1 MELGQKS
8 MQILL
13 QKLLSNIYE
22 ALPYSEAT
30 LLAGILF
37 GDKTGF
43 GKGFYS
49 ALKDIGI
56 VHIVVVSGTNV
67 MIIAGFLI
75 EGLTY
80 IIGRRKSII
89 FGLPI
94 IWLYGI
100 MVGLQASILRAIL
113 LISIFYFSQLI
124 GRKFDIWRALILTFL
139 MVIFSDKEMFR
150 NIGFWLSFIAFG
162 AVILDPKWVWLWV
175 TPILALFFGR
185 VSLIAPLTN
194 AVVLFLIEVITIVGG
209 VGVILN
215 CKYILWLIL
224 PLLRYITWLTN
235 FLGGLKW
242 VSAEIQFN
250 WLMLIGSYLLLIWFY
265 LKRNEKQKTVGN

>member
-1 MELGQKS
+1 MELDLKN

-13 QKLLSNIYE
+13 QRFLSSIYGS
-22 ALPYSEAT
+22 LPYSEAA

-43 GKGFYS
+43 DRGFYS
-49 ALKDIGI
+49 ALKNIGI

-75 EGLTY
+75 EGLAY
-80 IIGRRKSII
+80 VLGRRRSIL

-100 MVGLQASILRAIL
+100 MIGLEASVLRAIL
-113 LISIFYFSQLI
+113 LITLFYVSQLI
-124 GRKFDIWRALILTFL
+124 GRKFDVWRALVLVFL
-139 MVIFSDKEMFR
+139 IIIFSDKEMFR
-150 NIGFWLSFIAFG
+150 NISFWLSFVAFG
-162 AVILDPKWVWLWV
+162 AVVLDPKWVWLWV

-185 VSLIAPLTN
+185 ISLVAPLTN
-194 AVVLFLIEVITIVGG
+194 AIVLFLVELVTIIGG
-209 VGVILN
+209 IGVILN
-215 CKYILWLIL
+215 CKYILWLIM

-235 FLGGLKW
+235 FLGELKW
-242 VSAEIQFN
+242 VSAEIRFN

-265 LKRNEKQKTVGN
+265 LRRNEKQKIIGY